1 MQTTTTGEIVIVP
14 RNFKLLEELEASEK
28 GVTDGTITF
37 GLAVPDDTFLTTW
50 NASIMGPP
58 NTPYDNKFYSLM
70 VTCTDDYPTV
80 PPLIKFVTKVNL
92 PCVNQRDGT
101 VIEQKLPATKSWNR
115 QMGIHEVLKGIVAEM
130 KVTANRKLAQ
140 PRENEEFAS

>member
-1 MQTTTTGEIVIVP
+1 M
-14 RNFKLLEELEASEK
+14 
-28 GVTDGTITF
+28 
-37 GLAVPDDTFLTTW
+37 AVPDDTFLTTW

-58 NTPYDNKFYSLM
+58 QTPYDNRFYSL
-70 VTCTDDYPTV
+70 VVVCTDDYPTV

-101 VIEQKLPATKSWNR
+101 VIESKLAATKNWNR

-140 PRENEEFAS
+140 PRENEEFN